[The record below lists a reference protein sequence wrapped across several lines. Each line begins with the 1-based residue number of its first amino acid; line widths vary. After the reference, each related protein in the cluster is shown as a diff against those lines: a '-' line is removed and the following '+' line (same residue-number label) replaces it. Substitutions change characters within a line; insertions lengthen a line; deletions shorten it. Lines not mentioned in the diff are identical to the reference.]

1 MTQRRAE
8 ELGACALRG
17 PLCRRAVLCF
27 GFALQRASANH
38 THRDAEGPSE
48 QEESQAQ
55 LGGWPSPTTSMGF
68 SAARVPQNLAL
79 SGPRVLTIPEP
90 GGGRTD
96 GAHVPQ
102 EAQSPQRGSREGA
115 LQVNLGSRVPAGG
128 ALLGSWRG
136 PSSHH
141 SAYSCAHI
149 AKALLLFRFCF
160 YMRWL

>member
-68 SAARVPQNLAL
+68 SAP
-79 SGPRVLTIPEP
+79 SGASEP
-90 GGGRTD
+90 GTLGAPRPDNPGTGRRTD
-96 GAHVPQ
+96 RWCSCAP
-102 EAQSPQRGSREGA
+102 
-115 LQVNLGSRVPAGG
+115 GG
-128 ALLGSWRG
+128 AESAARLPGRGAAGEPGLAGPCWWGSAWKLKGPLITSLGLQLC
-136 PSSHH
+136 SHRKGT
-141 SAYSCAHI
+141 AFI
-149 AKALLLFRFCF
+149 
-160 YMRWL
+160 